1 MLRVLGLVC
10 VGLLVFGGAVQAQEA
25 DGFKVEKKL
34 SASKT
39 FTGNPPQVAAFY
51 AKVKSVMEGS
61 GSESMSDGTTAEKS
75 EIYESESG
83 AFVTFTF
90 KSRNGK
96 PVAVEVVLEGTEKFV
111 QGARKMLAT
120 K

>member
-25 DGFKVEKKL
+25 DGFQVEKKL
-34 SASKT
+34 LASKT
-39 FTGNPPQVAAFY
+39 FPGNPPQVAAFY
-51 AKVKSVMEGS
+51 AKVKSAMAGA
-61 GSESMSDGTTAEKS
+61 GSESMSDGTTSEKT
-75 EIYESESG
+75 EMYESESG
-83 AFVTFTF
+83 ALVTFTF

-111 QGARKMLAT
+111 QGGRTMLAA